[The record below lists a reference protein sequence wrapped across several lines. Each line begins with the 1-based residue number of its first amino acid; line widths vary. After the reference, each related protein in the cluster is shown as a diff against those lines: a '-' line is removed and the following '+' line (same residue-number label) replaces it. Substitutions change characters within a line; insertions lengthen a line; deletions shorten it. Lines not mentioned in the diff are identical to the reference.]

1 MADGVEPHQAREL
14 NARAHGVMGL
24 VSWAQKIQAIAQTGL
39 TYASD
44 PYDRERYEQL
54 QALAHEMLA
63 EATGSRPEDI
73 RELFALEKGYPTPK
87 VDVRAVVFR
96 DGALLLVQ
104 EKSTGGWT
112 LPGGWAD
119 IGDSASEVAARE
131 TREEAGLEV
140 RPEKLRADRR
150 RGAGQ
155 PRDVGR
161 RVLPA
166 RRAAAARHRTRHR
179 RADRPHVRPS
189 RTAGTS
195 DRLRLMACNG
205 SLATGAH
212 AAKPPRSGRSLAVH
226 SRRLD
231 CQLSTTF

>member
-1 MADGVEPHQAREL
+1 MAHRVEHHQAREL
-14 NARAHGVMGL
+14 TRGRADVMSR

-54 QALAHEMLA
+54 EALAQEMLA

-73 RELFALEKGYPTPK
+73 RELFAPEKGYPTPK

-131 TREEAGLEV
+131 TREEAGLDV
-140 RPEKLRADRR
+140 RPEKVLAVFDKARHTHPPAVFYCYKLFFRCTLIGGEARINHETSDV
-150 RGAGQ
+150 GFF
-155 PRDVGR
+155 PRDGLPPLDTE
-161 RVLPA
+161 RVTAEQIA
-166 RRAAAARHRTRHR
+166 RMFVHL
-179 RADRPHVRPS
+179 DQPERP
-189 RTAGTS
+189 T
-195 DRLRLMACNG
+195 DF
-205 SLATGAH
+205 
-212 AAKPPRSGRSLAVH
+212 
-226 SRRLD
+226 D
-231 CQLSTTF
+231 